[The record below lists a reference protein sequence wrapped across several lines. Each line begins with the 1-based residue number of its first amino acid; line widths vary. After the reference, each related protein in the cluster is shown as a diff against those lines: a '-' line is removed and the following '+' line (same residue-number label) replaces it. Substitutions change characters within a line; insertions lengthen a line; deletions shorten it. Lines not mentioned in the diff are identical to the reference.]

1 MLKVIDFGL
10 AKKFSLDTQQ
20 QQGQV
25 GFRGSSAY
33 ASVNAHKE
41 VPQGERFCQ
50 CRLKAAPG
58 PVLPLQWLRNQLQT
72 QSKCRRSNL
81 SSAAAHNAQGEHQ
94 GEHRTLTICAQ
105 LSLRR
110 IPRVSVLIGPPADW
124 EAAISGL

>member
-10 AKKFSLDTQQ
+10 AKKFSLETQQ

-50 CRLKAAPG
+50 CRLRAASG
-58 PVLPLQWLRNQLQT
+58 PVLLLK
-72 QSKCRRSNL
+72 SIVHKGK
-81 SSAAAHNAQGEHQ
+81 AQGEY
-94 GEHRTLTICAQ
+94 
-105 LSLRR
+105 
-110 IPRVSVLIGPPADW
+110 
-124 EAAISGL
+124 

>member
-50 CRLKAAPG
+50 CCPKVAPG
-58 PVLPLQWLRNQLQT
+58 PVLPVWRLR
-72 QSKCRRSNL
+72 
-81 SSAAAHNAQGEHQ
+81 
-94 GEHRTLTICAQ
+94 
-105 LSLRR
+105 
-110 IPRVSVLIGPPADW
+110 D
-124 EAAISGL
+124 

>member
-10 AKKFSLDTQQ
+10 AKKLDAQQ

-50 CRLKAAPG
+50 CYPKAALG
-58 PVLPLQWLRNQLQT
+58 PVLPLWRLR
-72 QSKCRRSNL
+72 
-81 SSAAAHNAQGEHQ
+81 
-94 GEHRTLTICAQ
+94 I
-105 LSLRR
+105 
-110 IPRVSVLIGPPADW
+110 
-124 EAAISGL
+124 